1 MPNHCKTDGVLV
13 LPRLRVQNAN
23 AISSPFTWGFPA
35 ITAFTGFAH
44 ALERK
49 WQSQMGKTWKVTGVG
64 VVCHQFEPQVHQ
76 PAGRYNQ
83 VFRLSRHPVTK
94 DGATAPIVEEGRAH
108 LEVSLVLALDA
119 QGDAL
124 PDTENAKHIAAHIM
138 ELAQA
143 MRLAGGSILPSPYLA
158 RHKAQLMVWDADEA
172 QRQVQLRLLKRQ
184 LLPGFALVARD
195 DLMQSHLAQLRR
207 SQPQANALDV
217 LLDLSALHVNPVK
230 ADTQKANEGE
240 PEAVLTT
247 KPNKVEWEARRKA
260 KGWLVPLPVGY
271 AAISP
276 LYAPGTVRNAR
287 DNTVPVRMV
296 ESVLTMGEW
305 VSPHRMTQLAQMLW
319 YPSPANGQG
328 ALYRYHNDYSGPSA
342 TALTSLSTNNTI
354 N

>member
-13 LPRLRVQNAN
+13 LPRLQVQNAN

-49 WQSQMGKTWKVTGVG
+49 WQSQMGKPWKVTGVG
-64 VVCHQFEPQVHQ
+64 VVCHQFDPQVHQ

-124 PDTENAKHIAAHIM
+124 PDTENAKLLVAQIM
-138 ELAQA
+138 ELVQA
-143 MRLAGGSILPSPYLA
+143 MRLAGGSILPNRYLA
-158 RHKAQLMVWDADEA
+158 RHKAQLMAWDADQV
-172 QRQVQLRLLKRQ
+172 QRDKQLRLIKRQ

-195 DLMQSHLAQLRR
+195 DLMQSHLATLRQ
-207 SQPQANALDV
+207 SQANANALDA
-217 LLDLSALHVNPVK
+217 LLDLSALHVKPVK
-230 ADTQKANEGE
+230 ADAHNADEGE
-240 PEAVLTT
+240 PEAAPST
-247 KPNKVEWEARRKA
+247 KPHKVEWEASRRV
-260 KGWLVPLPVGY
+260 KGWLVPIPVGY

-276 LYAPGTVRNAR
+276 LYAPGTVRNVR

-305 VSPHRMTQLAQMLW
+305 VSPHRITQLAQLLW
-319 YPSPANGQG
+319 YPSPGNGQS
-328 ALYRYHNDYSGPSA
+328 ALYRYHNDYSAPSA
-342 TALTSLSTNNTI
+342 VTALSTNNI
-354 N
+354 LN